1 MKIAVIGGTHGN
13 EPTGIEVINYLKA
26 TSPKFQNEYKT
37 FFGNPKA
44 YELGKRYVDTD
55 LNRAFGK
62 TGSSRGNETER
73 SKALE
78 KEISGN
84 FDFVLD
90 LHTTTSNMG
99 VTVILT
105 HLDEISIKAACWL
118 KEKHPELVII
128 VSCRAGSD
136 CPYTTSLAPAGLTIE
151 IGPVANNVVKA
162 ELVLFT
168 HKLVTEVLDFNF
180 QKTWEY
186 SRIECYHTQGIANYP
201 NGSWMVHPDIDGHD
215 FVEVREG
222 DPVFINM
229 EGGIVCHEGQ
239 TIYPLF
245 VNEAAYQENNTA
257 YEYAIK
263 TNLGDVLERLERN

>member
-13 EPTGIEVINYLKA
+13 EPTGIEVIKHLEA

-73 SKALE
+73 LQALE
-78 KEISGN
+78 KEIVGHY
-84 FDFVLD
+84 DFILD

-99 VTVILT
+99 PTVILT
-105 HLDEISIKAACWL
+105 HLDEASIRAACWL
-118 KEKHPELVII
+118 KENNPELVII
-128 VSCRAGSD
+128 VSSRAGSD
-136 CPYTTSLAPAGLTIE
+136 CPYTTSMASSGLTVE

-162 ELVLFT
+162 ELVLLT
-168 HKLVTEVLDFNF
+168 HKLVTELLNFDF
-180 QKTWEY
+180 QKTWEL
-186 SRIECYHTQGIANYP
+186 SAIECYHTQGIESYP
-201 NGSWMVHPDIDGHD
+201 DGKWMVHPDIDGHD

-229 EGGIVCHEGQ
+229 EGEIVPHKGE
-239 TIYPLF
+239 TVHPLF
-245 VNEAAYQENNTA
+245 INEAAYQENNTA
-257 YEYAIK
+257 YEYATK
-263 TNLGDVLERLERN
+263 TNLADVLESVK